1 MRSIKGISIMA
12 DFKLT
17 SEESLD
23 TIMGLVKKHDIKYIR
38 LIVVDLDGSPRA
50 MLIPEYEME
59 YALTYGIGFD
69 GSSIAGFRD
78 VNDSDLIA
86 NPDPSTFLIPMWE
99 TPGIAI
105 MFSYISVPSGELF
118 EGDPRG
124 LLKRTTLDLENE
136 GFGLNTGP
144 ELEYFYITQ
153 ENGFYEPFGSGEYFD
168 LPPLDPTE
176 DIKME
181 TMMCL
186 EAAGFQ
192 LDKVHHE
199 AAKGQQEIN
208 FRYADALKTADNVL
222 LYKLAVKT
230 IAQKHGKLATFM
242 PKPFWGVNGSG
253 CHVHQS
259 LVDLDTGEN
268 IFSDPDMPSGLS
280 QRGINYI
287 GGILDHA
294 KGLSMVVAPV
304 VNSYKRLVPHYE
316 APVYI
321 AWGYGNRSALVR
333 VPQYPEGMDKTARIE
348 YRHPDPS
355 CNPYLAAVAMLK
367 AGMEGMSKKREPIE
381 PTSDNIYNMS
391 EAERD
396 KRSVGMLPE
405 HLGEAADH
413 FVKDTLVSEALGG
426 YISKNLV
433 ELKTREFE
441 EYNEFTGKSW
451 QESRPQITTW
461 EIEKYLVRC

>member
-1 MRSIKGISIMA
+1 MA

-38 LIVVDLDGSPRA
+38 LIVVDLDGNPRA

-86 NPDPSTFLIPMWE
+86 NADPSTFLIPMWE

-105 MFSYISVPSGELF
+105 MFSYISVPGGELF

-124 LLKRTTLDLENE
+124 LLKRSILDLENE

-199 AAKGQQEIN
+199 AAQGQQEIN
-208 FRYADALKTADNVL
+208 FRYADALKTADNVV

-230 IAQKHGKLATFM
+230 IAEKHGKLATFM
-242 PKPFWGVNGSG
+242 PKPFWGINGSG

-259 LVDLDTGEN
+259 LIDLDTGGN
-268 IFSDPDMPSGLS
+268 VFSDPEIPEGLS
-280 QRGINYI
+280 ETALNYI
-287 GGILDHA
+287 GGLLGHA
-294 KGLSMVVAPV
+294 KGLSMIVAPI
-304 VNSYKRLVPHYE
+304 VNSYKRLVPNYE

-333 VPQYPEGMDKTARIE
+333 VPQYPEGLDKTTRIE

-355 CNPYLAAVAMLK
+355 CNAYLTAVAMLK
-367 AGMEGMSKKREPIE
+367 AGMEGISKKIDPNEPISANVYHL
-381 PTSDNIYNMS
+381 T
-391 EAERD
+391 EAQLD
-396 KRSVGMLPE
+396 SLNVDTLPE
-405 HLGEAADH
+405 HLGEAVDA
-413 FVKDTLVSEALGG
+413 FTKDSLLSEALGS
-426 YISKNLV
+426 YMTMNLIN
-433 ELKTREFE
+433 LRRCEFE

-451 QESRPQITTW
+451 EESRPTVTRW
-461 EIEKYLVRC
+461 ELDRYLTRC

>member
-1 MRSIKGISIMA
+1 MA

-17 SEESLD
+17 HEESVGPLMD
-23 TIMGLVKKHDIKYIR
+23 LVRKHDIKYVR
-38 LIVVDLDGSPRA
+38 LVVVDLDGSPRA
-50 MLIPEYEME
+50 MLIPEYELNF
-59 YALTYGIGFD
+59 ALSYGIGFD
-69 GSSIAGFRD
+69 GSSIAGFSE
-78 VNDSDLIA
+78 VNQSDLVA

-99 TPGIAI
+99 TPGIAT
-105 MFSYISVPSGELF
+105 MFCYISNPDGTPF

-124 LLKRTTLDLENE
+124 LLKKTVMGLEE
-136 GFGLNTGP
+136 KGYGFNMGP
-144 ELEYFYITQ
+144 EVEFFYIT
-153 ENGFYEPFGSGEYFD
+153 EEDGAIAPFGSGGYFD

-199 AAKGQQEIN
+199 AAVGQQEIN
-208 FRYADALKTADNVL
+208 FRYSDALKTADNVV

-242 PKPFWGVNGSG
+242 PKPFWGINGSG

-259 LVDLDTGEN
+259 LLDLETGRN
-268 IFSDPDMPSGLS
+268 IFSDEDMPGGLS
-280 QRGINYI
+280 ETAIHYI
-287 GGILDHA
+287 GGILSHA
-294 KGLSMVVAPV
+294 KGLSLVVAPL

-321 AWGYGNRSALVR
+321 SWGFMNRSALVR
-333 VPQYPEGMDKTARIE
+333 VPGYPEGLDRTARIE

-355 CNPYLAAVAMLK
+355 CNPYLAAAAMIK
-367 AGMEGMSKKREPIE
+367 AGMDGIAHKFEPPEPFSGNMYHLSEGELGKLGVE
-381 PTSDNIYNMS
+381 T
-391 EAERD
+391 
-396 KRSVGMLPE
+396 LPE
-405 HLGEAADH
+405 HLRGATDTFMEDH
-413 FVKDTLVSEALGG
+413 LVSDALGG

-433 ELKTREFE
+433 VLKRREFE
-441 EYNEFTGKSW
+441 DYYSFTGCEW
-451 QESRPQITTW
+451 AESRPKITSW
-461 EIEKYLVRC
+461 EIERYLTRC

>member
-1 MRSIKGISIMA
+1 MV

-17 SEESLD
+17 SEEYLD
-23 TIMGLVKKHDIKYIR
+23 TVMGLVKKHDMKYIR
-38 LIVVDLDGSPRA
+38 LIVIDLDGNPRA
-50 MLIPEYEME
+50 MLVPEYEME
-59 YALTYGIGFD
+59 FALTYGIGFD

-78 VNDSDLIA
+78 VNESDLVA
-86 NPDPSTFLIPMWE
+86 HPDPTTFLIPMWE

-105 MFSYISVPSGELF
+105 MFCYVGKPNGEPF

-124 LLKRTTLDLENE
+124 LLKKTVLELEEE
-136 GFGLNTGP
+136 GYGYNTGP
-144 ELEYFYITQ
+144 ELEYFYIT
-153 ENGFYEPFGSGEYFD
+153 EEDDAYIPFGAGGYFD

-199 AAKGQQEIN
+199 VAQGQQEIN
-208 FRYADALKTADNVL
+208 FRYSDALKTADNVL

-242 PKPFWGVNGSG
+242 PKPFWGINGSG

-259 LVDLDTGEN
+259 LLDLETGKN
-268 IFSDPDMPSGLS
+268 AFTGPGGNGTLS
-280 QRGINYI
+280 EMALKYV
-287 GGILDHA
+287 GGILSHA
-294 KGLSMVVAPV
+294 RGMSLVVAPL

-321 AWGYGNRSALVR
+321 AWGFMNRSALVR
-333 VPQYPEGMDKTARIE
+333 VPRYPEGLDKTTRIE

-355 CNPYLAAVAMLK
+355 CNPYLAAVAMIK
-367 AGMEGMSKKREPIE
+367 SGMDGVKNKIDPPEPH
-381 PTSDNIYNMS
+381 SDNVYEFS
-391 EAERD
+391 EADLD
-396 KRSVGMLPE
+396 KLNIEMLPE
-405 HLGEAADH
+405 HLGEAIDY
-413 FVKDTLVSEALGG
+413 FVKDPVITDALGS
-426 YISKNLV
+426 YLTKNLV
-433 ELKTREFE
+433 QIKTKEFADYSE
-441 EYNEFTGKSW
+441 HTGKSW
-451 QESRPQITTW
+451 AESRPEITRW
-461 EIEKYLVRC
+461 EIDRYLIRC